1 MRLRARLLFLLRKAG
16 MPSQANC
23 YKYFGIRADHAHR
36 DGDDG
41 PWSSFAL
48 QVGTPQQYVRVF
60 VSTSSSATWLVLPD
74 GCAGVGDAT
83 AIQNCQDNRGGVFT
97 TNQSSTW
104 QRKGYFSLSTEDS
117 LGVSASAEFGND
129 TITLGFMGSGG
140 PTLQNQV
147 IGAYAAAPNGQ
158 LFLGEFGVN
167 PQPTNFS
174 TIENGQASFLT
185 SLKDQGM
192 ISSLSVGYTA
202 GAPYRE

>member
-1 MRLRARLLFLLRKAG
+1 
-16 MPSQANC
+16 
-23 YKYFGIRADHAHR
+23 
-36 DGDDG
+36 
-41 PWSSFAL
+41 
-48 QVGTPQQYVRVF
+48 
-60 VSTSSSATWLVLPD
+60 
-74 GCAGVGDAT
+74 
-83 AIQNCQDNRGGVFT
+83 
-97 TNQSSTW
+97 
-104 QRKGYFSLSTEDS
+104 
-117 LGVSASAEFGND
+117 
-129 TITLGFMGSGG
+129 MGSGG

-202 GAPYRE
+202 GAPYREWQQYFGNGYMLTRSQRTEEGSWQPYPRRIRCFSIEPQ